1 MKKIVT
7 TALFLAA
14 FTVNAWAQDVGFE
27 GTPQIQMNINGT
39 TNWQNPPLTSFSPP
53 TMSSTSTLKIV
64 DAGANIYKNSSGG
77 YDVTGVTFKYR
88 VYPNGGSAPAYT
100 TQSLNF
106 DNQWGTGWPKQYWD
120 YNGTGSTALD
130 INLLSFVSGPSL
142 TYRIDVQFS
151 LNWTGTGGPGTIDGS
166 TYTGT
171 FNVDSSLPISLA
183 SFTGTSNEDKATLNW
198 VTMSELNSDHFD
210 VEHSANGSAWK
221 KVGTV
226 QAAGNSIDLRNYS
239 YTVEGLQV
247 GTHSFRLKSVDK
259 NGDIR
264 YTASVQL
271 NVEVPGQYV
280 LYPAYPNPFN
290 PSTTITFAVATRQ
303 AVKAE
308 VFNAL
313 GQKVQTLFNG
323 TLEANVPQIAKFDA
337 AGLQSGMYIV
347 RVSGAN
353 FKATQNVT
361 LLK

>member
-7 TALFLAA
+7 LVVLLLSSAA
-14 FTVNAWAQDVGFE
+14 YSYAAIGWVGNIHPS
-27 GTPQIQMNINGT
+27 GTN
-39 TNWQNPPLTSFSPP
+39 
-53 TMSSTSTLKIV
+53 
-64 DAGANIYKNSSGG
+64 NSSSGSGGSFNYDVYIQVYKSGVTEPGGQGAGITCEIYWSGGVVSPYPGGSWPSTGTISMTYNTDIGNNDEYKGTITVTNNGG
-77 YDVTGVTFKYR
+77 YE
-88 VYPNGGSAPAYT
+88 YT
-100 TQSLNF
+100 ARCS
-106 DNQWGTGWPKQYWD
+106 DDG
-120 YNGTGSTALD
+120 
-130 INLLSFVSGPSL
+130 
-142 TYRIDVQFS
+142 
-151 LNWTGTGGPGTIDGS
+151 GS
-166 TYTGT
+166 TYTWNSSGNGG
-171 FNVDSSLPISLA
+171 FNLTGLPISLA

-198 VTMSELNSDHFD
+198 VTVSELNSDHFD

-259 NGDIR
+259 NGDAR

-290 PSTTITFAVATRQ
+290 PTTTITFAVATRQ

-313 GQKVQTLFNG
+313 GQKVRTLFNG
-323 TLEANVPQIAKFDA
+323 TLEANVPHIAKFDA
-337 AGLQSGMYIV
+337 AGLQSGMYLV
-347 RVSGAN
+347 RVTGAN